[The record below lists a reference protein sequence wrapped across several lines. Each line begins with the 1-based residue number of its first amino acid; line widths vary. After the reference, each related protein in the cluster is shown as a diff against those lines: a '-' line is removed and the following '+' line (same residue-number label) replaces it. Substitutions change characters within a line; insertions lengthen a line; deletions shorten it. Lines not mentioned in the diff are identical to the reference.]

1 VSSRTAASGRS
12 FWPARR
18 GSTVNSGDATLVSQS
33 NTITAASSGI
43 TGLSVT
49 ALTTGSTN
57 VTVATDTA
65 KITSAIKSFIT
76 AYNTV
81 QTYISTESAT
91 STDASGTVTAGL
103 LTGDTDANAISSS
116 LRSLS
121 FSSAAPAG
129 LPSSLNQLADLGINT
144 NGKDNT
150 ITLGNAS
157 ALSTALASNLN
168 NVKALFSNSTSGL
181 AVQLDTYLTHTIGEE
196 GTLTNHQAALTK
208 QSSDIDAQIAS
219 LEKTITS
226 DSNNWTSEFQ
236 AMEEAESKTNQELT
250 YLTQQINNGNL

>member
-1 VSSRTAASGRS
+1 M
-12 FWPARR
+12 
-18 GSTVNSGDATLVSQS
+18 
-33 NTITAASSGI
+33 
-43 TGLSVT
+43 
-49 ALTTGSTN
+49 
-57 VTVATDTA
+57 
-65 KITSAIKSFIT
+65 
-76 AYNTV
+76 
-81 QTYISTESAT
+81 
-91 STDASGTVTAGL
+91 
-103 LTGDTDANAISSS
+103 
-116 LRSLS
+116 
-121 FSSAAPAG
+121 
-129 LPSSLNQLADLGINT
+129 
-144 NGKDNT
+144 
-150 ITLGNAS
+150 
-157 ALSTALASNLN
+157 STALASNLN